1 VTETTDTGL
10 VSETGAEQSLPNT
23 EQVLEV
29 DRSDYEQRLANE
41 PGFAASESK
50 KHQARADRIE
60 SEYKTKLSKFQGLE
74 PWVDSL
80 GGTDAVLAHLGRL
93 GAMQG
98 NQQMRQVMETWE
110 RTGVVPVGGA
120 TDSQQD
126 DVYLDPAE
134 RKVKELET
142 QLNGLREEV
151 SRTRSQQS
159 QGALKGD
166 LDRYFAERAY
176 LDDEDKAEIIAKI
189 DTQVRQWD
197 QSPEGRKV
205 ISQLNYESIKF
216 LASPIIAEKI
226 EKLGERVVLAK
237 QQTKQRATTS
247 VGAPV
252 SPNGREVSTQA
263 KSVGDALKHYLRQNN
278 LPDTEFSPDLRR

>member
-10 VSETGAEQSLPNT
+10 ETTAGEAQALTPESQA
-23 EQVLEV
+23 LEV
-29 DRSDYEQRLANE
+29 DRSDYEQRLASE
-41 PGFAASESK
+41 PGFAQAEAK

-60 SEYKTKLSKFQGLE
+60 NEYKGKLSKLQGLE

-80 GGTDAVLAHLGRL
+80 GGTDAVLQHLGRL

-98 NQQMRQVMETWE
+98 NQQMRTVMETWE
-110 RTGVVPVGGA
+110 RTGVVPGGGA

-151 SRTRSQQS
+151 SRTRSAQS

-166 LDRYFAERAY
+166 LDRFFAERNY
-176 LDDEDKAEIIAKI
+176 LDDEDKAEIISRI

-197 QSPEGRKV
+197 QTPAGREV
-205 ISQLNYESIKF
+205 IGKLNYDSIKF

-226 EKLGERVVLAK
+226 EKLGERVVLQK
-237 QQTKQRATTS
+237 QQQKQRATTS
-247 VGAPV
+247 VGSPV
-252 SPNGREVSTQA
+252 QPNGREVSTTA
-263 KSVGDALKHYLRQNN
+263 KSVGDALKQFLRQNN